1 MACKPREETR
11 RHRATTEHA
20 MGNDIIE
27 QVSIS
32 LLLVTAL
39 AVHMTPAF
47 LAHAHQH
54 PQKSL
59 IMLVNLVPGLGWF
72 AGLALFSSSSLT
84 LRRVMQTAPAKT
96 RRR

>member
-1 MACKPREETR
+1 
-11 RHRATTEHA
+11 

-39 AVHMTPAF
+39 AVHMTPTF
-47 LAHAHQH
+47 LAHTHQH

-72 AGLALFSSSSLT
+72 VGLALFTSSSLT
-84 LRRVMQTAPAKT
+84 LRRVMQPAAVKA
-96 RRR
+96 RKR

>member
-1 MACKPREETR
+1 MSNE
-11 RHRATTEHA
+11 
-20 MGNDIIE
+20 IIE

-47 LAHAHQH
+47 LAHANKH

-72 AGLALFSSSSLT
+72 AGMALFSSSSLT
-84 LRRVMQTAPAKT
+84 LRRVMQPVAVKPRK
-96 RRR
+96 R